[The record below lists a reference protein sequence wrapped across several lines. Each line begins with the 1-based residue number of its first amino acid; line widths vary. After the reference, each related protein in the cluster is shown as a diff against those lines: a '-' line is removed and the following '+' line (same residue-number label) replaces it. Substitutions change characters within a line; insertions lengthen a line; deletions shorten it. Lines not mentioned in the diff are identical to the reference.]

1 MFFYNLPVH
10 ETFPNYDLK
19 AAAGKYEERF
29 YNSKKNYSVYFALFG
44 LLNTSFV
51 KYIQSNYH

>member
-29 YNSKKNYSVYFALFG
+29 YNSKKNHFVYFA
-44 LLNTSFV
+44 
-51 KYIQSNYH
+51 